1 MSTKNKTFRYIFSRK
16 KPKPLPINEG
26 GKEEEVSPSV
36 RKPKSAKK
44 PKRKKDPFYDKIEW
58 KRLRTKTLE
67 KAEGRCTLC
76 GRTIEDFNE
85 NGRKVKMTID
95 HIIPRSVDKSLELDE
110 SNLRAICDY
119 CHCGREH

>member
-1 MSTKNKTFRYIFSRK
+1 MSKRK
-16 KPKPLPINEG
+16 PFKYYSPRIKPTQEEIQEANSTEPPI
-26 GKEEEVSPSV
+26 
-36 RKPKSAKK
+36 RKPKTARK
-44 PKRKKDPFYDKIEW
+44 PKKKKDPFYDKIEW